1 MFFGLV
7 LIAIGVIA
15 LLVLTGVLS
24 GSVWA
29 YAWPVIL
36 ILLGLSF
43 LFGRIRRRG
52 RGRWMGWCC
61 PPWDDR
67 DTTKRE

>member
-7 LIAIGVIA
+7 LIAVGVIA
-15 LLVLTGVLS
+15 LLVHTGVLS

-36 ILLGLSF
+36 ILIGLSF
-43 LFGRIRRRG
+43 LLGRFRRRG
-52 RGRWMGWCC
+52 HWRWLGCC
-61 PPWDDR
+61 PPWDER
-67 DTTKRE
+67 DTTKKE